1 MKFHDVIGHKNTMG
15 MPDVFGN
22 HEFHHEKRALC
33 PHLSYS
39 LPMSQDPAKA
49 AKARALV
56 ASLLFVEA
64 GVVFALAGW
73 LLVLTI
79 TSDSFELL
87 PLLGVLL
94 FAFLGGGG
102 LLLCGLFYKSGKYYG
117 RAPAVLANLI
127 ALGVVS
133 YQIEAHLWFVAIP
146 LAALAGTTLI
156 SVLRAIPT
164 DL

>member
-1 MKFHDVIGHKNTMG
+1 
-15 MPDVFGN
+15 
-22 HEFHHEKRALC
+22 
-33 PHLSYS
+33 
-39 LPMSQDPAKA
+39 MSQDPAKA

-64 GVVFALAGW
+64 GVVLSLAGW
-73 LLVLTI
+73 LVVLTF
-79 TSDSFELL
+79 TTDSFEIL
-87 PLLGVLL
+87 PFLGVLL
-94 FAFLGGGG
+94 FAILGAAG
-102 LLLCGLFYKSGKYYG
+102 LAASAMGYRRGKYFG
-117 RAPAVLANLI
+117 RSPAVLANLI

-164 DL
+164 DS

>member
-1 MKFHDVIGHKNTMG
+1 MT
-15 MPDVFGN
+15 
-22 HEFHHEKRALC
+22 
-33 PHLSYS
+33 
-39 LPMSQDPAKA
+39 QDPAKA
-49 AKARALV
+49 ARARALV
-56 ASLLFVEA
+56 ASLLFIEA
-64 GVVFALAGW
+64 GVVFTLAAW
-73 LLVLTI
+73 LMVLTV

-87 PLLGVLL
+87 PLIGVLL
-94 FAFLGGGG
+94 FAILGGGG

-133 YQIEAHLWFVAIP
+133 YQVEAHLWFVAVP

-156 SVLRAIPT
+156 ATLRAIPT

>member
-1 MKFHDVIGHKNTMG
+1 MN
-15 MPDVFGN
+15 
-22 HEFHHEKRALC
+22 
-33 PHLSYS
+33 
-39 LPMSQDPAKA
+39 QDPAKA

-64 GVVFALAGW
+64 GVVLAIAAW
-73 LLVLTI
+73 LIVLTF
-79 TSDSFELL
+79 TADSFEFL

-94 FAFLGGGG
+94 FALLGGGG

-117 RAPAVLANLI
+117 RAPSVLANLI

-133 YQIEAHLWFVAIP
+133 YQVEAHLWFVAVP

-156 SVLRAIPT
+156 ATLRAIPT

>member
-1 MKFHDVIGHKNTMG
+1 MN
-15 MPDVFGN
+15 
-22 HEFHHEKRALC
+22 
-33 PHLSYS
+33 
-39 LPMSQDPAKA
+39 QDPAKA

-64 GVVFALAGW
+64 AVIAGLGLW
-73 LLVLTI
+73 VLVMGFTHENVEI
-79 TSDSFELL
+79 L

-94 FAFLGGGG
+94 FALLGSGG
-102 LLLCGLFYKSGKYYG
+102 LAAAAIGYRRGKYYG
-117 RAPAVLANLI
+117 RSPAVLANLI

-156 SVLRAIPT
+156 AVLRAIPT
-164 DL
+164 DH